1 MKINAAI
8 QQSAEQGWL
17 LLTEDTHQD
26 KNGYERRDVM
36 CQVYAV
42 RDSQK
47 IRLCSWSQLWL
58 MSRAKFTALLAQ
70 LPREAGV
77 A

>member
-8 QQSAEQGWL
+8 QQSAEAGWL
-17 LLTEDTHQD
+17 LLTEDSETD
-26 KNGYERRDVM
+26 KAGNKRPT
-36 CQVYAV
+36 CHVYAV
-42 RDSQK
+42 RESQK
-47 IRLCSWSQLWL
+47 IHLCSWSELWL
-58 MSRAKFTALLAQ
+58 MSKATFTAKLAQ